1 MRPATILEV
10 PTEWNNWGISA
21 KVAYQILLEIDKIVA
36 WGEDISDERN
46 QRKEADAAINA
57 RIDDLW
63 DKLNAHI
70 QDKNNPHNVTR
81 EQLGVGES
89 DEVTFSKVTA
99 NGFFMSVGSA
109 GKMASKEVMMS
120 DLPAEEE
127 THEEEVISA
136 VSEKTSSA
144 QLLTPRVKYPA
155 VIIHHLE

>member
-70 QDKNNPHNVTR
+70 QDK
-81 EQLGVGES
+81 
-89 DEVTFSKVTA
+89 
-99 NGFFMSVGSA
+99 
-109 GKMASKEVMMS
+109 
-120 DLPAEEE
+120 
-127 THEEEVISA
+127 
-136 VSEKTSSA
+136 
-144 QLLTPRVKYPA
+144 
-155 VIIHHLE
+155 IILIM

>member
-1 MRPATILEV
+1 MLGEKIYPMR
-10 PTEWNNWGISA
+10 
-21 KVAYQILLEIDKIVA
+21 EIR
-36 WGEDISDERN
+36 E
-46 QRKEADAAINA
+46 KEADAAINA

-144 QLLTPRVKYPA
+144 QLLTPRVKISSSNNPSFRVGLSDGSYEWQEE
-155 VIIHHLE
+155 LKNEKRRT